1 MVNTH
6 VSVHDMGSLTF
17 VLVMWWRAG
26 AVLQRRV
33 RAAVLAVAGRQRE
46 EGGEA
51 PEDRPVLEGDRRS
64 WYAQLPFVSLRIY

>member
-1 MVNTH
+1 M
-6 VSVHDMGSLTF
+6 MGCLTF

-26 AVLQRRV
+26 AVQQRRV

-51 PEDRPVLEGDRRS
+51 PEDRPVMEGDRRS
-64 WYAQLPFVSLRIY
+64 RYAQLPSFVSLRIY